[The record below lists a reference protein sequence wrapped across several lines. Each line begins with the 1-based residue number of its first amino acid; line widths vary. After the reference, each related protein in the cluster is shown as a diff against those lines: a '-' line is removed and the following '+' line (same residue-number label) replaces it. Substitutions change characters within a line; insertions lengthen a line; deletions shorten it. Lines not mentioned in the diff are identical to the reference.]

1 MRLRKAA
8 VALIAVSLAGIV
20 QANSSEKHFAN
31 QDAEISPQ
39 ARAAAAKPVSWRA
52 ATEPDPVAVQLLTL
66 NDFHGQLGPGR
77 RVANRPVGSIPV
89 LTAYLKQAMLE
100 QPASLIIHAGDH
112 VGATPPNS
120 ALLQDEPSISF
131 LNLLA
136 NSHCR
141 YEFKF
146 STACNMVGTPGNHEF
161 DEGKAEMLRLLN
173 GGNHANGPFLE
184 SPWRGARLPYI
195 SANVVDIAAKR
206 TLLPAHLVKRVN
218 GVRIGVIGAVL
229 EGTPTIVT
237 PSGVAGLRF
246 TNEAA
251 AINKEVEYLRRQ
263 GIRSFVVTIHQGGSQ
278 TAYEGATDPA
288 AGPVSGAI
296 VEIVRQLHD
305 DVDVVVSGHAHGFTN
320 ALLPNRNGKP
330 ILVTQAFSSGTAY
343 GDIDLEIDRVS
354 GDVLSK
360 TARIVTTWADAGP
373 GLTPDAE
380 AAALL
385 AAADEKVAPIVNE
398 LVAVAGATLT
408 RTTTLAGESALGNLI
423 ADAQRASMNTE
434 FAFMNPGGI
443 RADLQL
449 GEVTWGELFAV
460 QPFGNDVVKLEL
472 TGAQIITLLQ
482 QQWSDPNR
490 TRILQISGLR
500 YRYDLSQPVSQ
511 RIVSVEK
518 TDGTPLDLTASYV
531 VAVNSFLADGGDGFV
546 VLREGRNKVVGPVDL
561 QALIDYVRAL
571 PQPFTAAIENRI
583 QLN

>member
-184 SPWRGARLPYI
+184 APWRGARLPYI

-511 RIVSVEK
+511 RIVSVEE

-546 VLREGRNKVVGPVDL
+546 VLREARNKVVGPVDL

>member
-8 VALIAVSLAGIV
+8 VALIAVSLAGVV
-20 QANSSEKHFAN
+20 QANSSEKHSAN
-31 QDAEISPQ
+31 QDAETNPV
-39 ARAAAAKPVSWRA
+39 ARQAAAKSVSWRTA
-52 ATEPDPVAVQLLTL
+52 AAPNPVSVQLLTL
-66 NDFHGQLGPGR
+66 NDFHGQLGPGKK
-77 RVANRPVGSIPV
+77 VANRPVGSIPV
-89 LTAYLKQAMLE
+89 LTSYLKQAMQE
-100 QPASLIIHAGDH
+100 QPNSLIIHAGDH

-161 DEGKAEMLRLLN
+161 DEGRVELLRLIN

-195 SANVVDIAAKR
+195 SANVVDTASNR
-206 TLLPAHLVKRVN
+206 TLLPAHLVKRIN

-246 TNEAA
+246 TNEAT
-251 AINKEVEYLRRQ
+251 AINRQVEFLRKQ
-263 GIRSFVVTIHQGGSQ
+263 GIRSFVVTIHQGGTQ
-278 TAYEGATDPA
+278 AAYEGATDPA
-288 AGPVSGAI
+288 AGPVSGVI
-296 VEIVRQLHD
+296 VDIVRQLHD

-330 ILVTQAFSSGTAY
+330 ILVTQSFSSGTAY

-354 GDVLSK
+354 GDVISK
-360 TARIVTTWADAGP
+360 SARIVTTWADSGP
-373 GLTPDAE
+373 GLIPDAD

-385 AAADEKVAPIVNE
+385 AAADDKVAPIVNE
-398 LVAVAGATLT
+398 MVAVAAADIT
-408 RTTTLAGESALGNLI
+408 RSTNSAGESALGNLI
-423 ADAQRASMNTE
+423 ADAQRASMQAD

-443 RADLQL
+443 RADLAM
-449 GEVTWGELFAV
+449 GEISWGELFSV

-472 TGAQIITLLQ
+472 TGAQIKTLLQ

-500 YRYDLSQPVSQ
+500 CRYDLSQPISQ
-511 RIVSVEK
+511 RIVAIE
-518 TDGTPLDLTASYV
+518 TANGTPLDPNANYV

-546 VLREGRNKVVGPVDL
+546 VLREGRNKLVGPVDL
-561 QALIDYVRAL
+561 QALIDHVKSL
-571 PQPFTAAIENRI
+571 PQPFNAAIEARI
-583 QLN
+583 STL

>member
-20 QANSSEKHFAN
+20 QANSSEQHFAN

-52 ATEPDPVAVQLLTL
+52 GTVPNPVAVQLLTL

-161 DEGKAEMLRLLN
+161 DEGRAELLRLIN
-173 GGNHANGPFLE
+173 GGNHASGPFLE

-195 SANVVDIAAKR
+195 SANVVDVAAKR

-263 GIRSFVVTIHQGGSQ
+263 GLRSFVVTIHQGGSQ
-278 TAYEGATDPA
+278 TAYEGATDPG

-305 DVDVVVSGHAHGFTN
+305 DIDVVVSGHAHGFTN
-320 ALLPNRNGKP
+320 ALLPNRNGKQ

-354 GDVLSK
+354 GDVISK

-398 LVAVAGATLT
+398 LVAVAGVTLT
-408 RTTTLAGESALGNLI
+408 RTTNPAGESALGNLI

-443 RADLQL
+443 RADLEL
-449 GEVTWGELFAV
+449 GEVSWGELFAV

-472 TGAQIITLLQ
+472 SGAQIVTLLQ

-490 TRILQISGLR
+490 ARILQISGLR

-518 TDGTPLDLTASYV
+518 ADGTPLDLTANYV

>member
-184 SPWRGARLPYI
+184 APWRGARLPYI

-408 RTTTLAGESALGNLI
+408 RTTTPAGESALGNLI

-546 VLREGRNKVVGPVDL
+546 VLREARNKVVGPVDL

>member
-31 QDAEISPQ
+31 QDAEINPQ

-52 ATEPDPVAVQLLTL
+52 ATAPDPVAVQLLTL

-89 LTAYLKQAMLE
+89 LTTYLKQAMLE

-398 LVAVAGATLT
+398 LVAVAGTTLT
-408 RTTTLAGESALGNLI
+408 RTTTPAGESALGNLI